1 MKTNR
6 TLIIVILTLFFAC
19 KKDQNESIETTK
31 LAEVPYFKA
40 GNGFSYLASYSQNNG
55 GAISFMKSVDI
66 SVTADGKLHWLFSRT
81 NPFSNGEFLYRKI
94 MDATTGNAIGDG
106 DLQTVGGGITFNA
119 YDRGLTDK
127 FGFVPYTDKIYRAY
141 RSGDAK
147 FKVEGE
153 VASAEYGGYDGTAI
167 KADFYANGI
176 PTLHFAWNIKANLQD
191 INTRIGAYEVRNN
204 KLTALADVN
213 KTFWS
218 YGKAD
223 NFDKLYHGGISF
235 PTGIEGSSSAFG
247 FTQNKAY
254 LFKKI
259 GNQTLP
265 VDSTTFSGVPFYTGS
280 VVPNVPFLAKTSR
293 DLKTTVLLCY
303 EPDSYT
309 KFSGKYN
316 YSTFIINNNTN
327 KITIA
332 VNQFA
337 MAKTDLDFDLSGNI
351 YYPVQPNGKESA
363 QVMKVSGKSESV
375 FAKNFFDS
383 NLQIRNLQVVDDK
396 VYITALTST
405 DKMVSRISLFVAR

>member
-1 MKTNR
+1 
-6 TLIIVILTLFFAC
+6 
-19 KKDQNESIETTK
+19 
-31 LAEVPYFKA
+31 
-40 GNGFSYLASYSQNNG
+40 
-55 GAISFMKSVDI
+55 MKSIDI
-66 SVTADGKLHWLFSRT
+66 SVTTDGKLHWLFSRS

-94 MDATTGNAIGDG
+94 MDAYTGNALGEG
-106 DLQTVGGGITFNA
+106 DLQTVGGGISFNT

-127 FGFVPYTDKIYRAY
+127 FGFVPYSDKIYRAY
-141 RSGDAK
+141 RAGDAK

-153 VASAEYGGYDGTAI
+153 VALAEYGGYDGTAI
-167 KADFYANGI
+167 KADFYANGL

-191 INTRIGAYEVRNN
+191 INTRIGAYEVKNN

-218 YGKAD
+218 YGKAT
-223 NFDKLYHGGISF
+223 NFDQLYHGGISF
-235 PTGIEGSSSAFG
+235 PTGLDGGSSAFG
-247 FTQNKAY
+247 FTETKAY

-259 GNQTLP
+259 GNQTVA
-265 VDSTTFSGVPFYTGS
+265 VDSTSFGGVPFYQGS

-309 KFSGKYN
+309 TFSGKYN

-337 MAKTDLDFDLSGNI
+337 MAKRDLDFDLSGNI

-363 QVMKVSGKSESV
+363 QVMKVSGNSEV
-375 FAKNFFDS
+375 IFAKNFFGS

-396 VYITALTST
+396 VYITALTSD
-405 DKMVSRISLFVAR
+405 DKTISRISLFVAR